1 MKLKDLLKESMVW
14 ERKFGEPLPTLDSV
28 MEKYQQEGGKGSGR
42 KAKPGSAKDIEKK
55 MGKAASDAN
64 KKLRDAEKE
73 MERKAKE
80 QAFKDMANEVNEK
93 KHLEGP
99 LSRYAGIDVF
109 GGKQL
114 LLMSKGL
121 AQTARDLHKV
131 AKRKDE
137 QTFDDIL
144 QRITIT
150 LGVMRGF
157 LNKPKRRM

>member
-28 MEKYQQEGGKGSGR
+28 REKYQQEGGKGSGR

-55 MGKAASDAN
+55 AMKAADDAN
-64 KKLRDAEKE
+64 AKMAAAEKE

-80 QAFKDMANEVNEK
+80 QAFKDMANEEVNEQ
-93 KHLEGP
+93 GV
-99 LSRYAGIDVF
+99 LSQRAGINVF

-137 QTFDDIL
+137 KAFDDIL